1 MQFLV
6 LSTIFSY
13 LLLDFHVKTGA
24 RFSLQDKRI
33 FEISEVEITRV
44 DYMQKAYKSC
54 SPPKVS
60 YK

>member
-13 LLLDFHVKTGA
+13 QLLDFQVKTRA

-33 FEISEVEITRV
+33 FEIRGRDNESRLYAESV
-44 DYMQKAYKSC
+44 
-54 SPPKVS
+54 
-60 YK
+60 